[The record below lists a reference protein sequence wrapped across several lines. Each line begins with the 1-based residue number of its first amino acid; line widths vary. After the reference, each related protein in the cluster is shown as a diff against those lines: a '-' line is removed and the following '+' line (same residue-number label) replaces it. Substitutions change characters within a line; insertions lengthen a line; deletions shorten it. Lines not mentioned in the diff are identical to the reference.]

1 MKSRTVPLLRGMRD
15 YLPSC
20 FAIRQSIENEARRVS
35 RLYGYQEVD
44 TPVVE
49 ETSLF
54 RRTLGSGSDVVQK
67 EMFEFKDKS
76 STEVTLRPEGTAGIG
91 RMITRKDFA
100 LYRSLPHRF
109 FYCGPMFR
117 YERPQKGRQRQFSQV
132 GVECIGEESSLAD
145 AEVVVMAH
153 QFLDSLELA
162 SSPTLQINT
171 LGDVEDR
178 LAYKAELTNFLQ
190 ERKEKLS
197 VDSLNR
203 LERGAV
209 LRILDSKESNDKEL
223 LKGAPRLE
231 DFLSE
236 RSSTRF
242 ENVLRALEK
251 EGIPFERS
259 SHLVRGLDYYCHT
272 VFEYVSSEIGA
283 QGAVLAGGRYDGLIE
298 SLGGPP
304 TPAVGWAAGTD
315 RLALLR
321 TETIDSQFLPICAII
336 PTGNHN
342 EETEDLIK
350 GYCMRV
356 AGALRRSGI
365 ETHLQYKTRY
375 TSKLLATAL
384 QNGASAAIFIGEN
397 EVSRGKFI
405 LKDLKSRAEREVGS
419 IDELADAVSNILN
432 AFS

>member
-1 MKSRTVPLLRGMRD
+1 MRD

-20 FAIRQSIENEARRVS
+20 FATRQSIEEEARRVS
-35 RLYGYQEVD
+35 RLYGYEEVE

-76 STEVTLRPEGTAGIG
+76 STDVTLRPEGTAGIG

-145 AEVVVMAH
+145 AEVVILAH

-162 SSPTLQINT
+162 STPMLQINT
-171 LGDVEDR
+171 LGNAQDR
-178 LAYKAELTNFLQ
+178 LVYKAELTSFLQ
-190 ERKEKLS
+190 QRKDKLS
-197 VDSLNR
+197 ADSLSR

-209 LRILDSKESNDKEL
+209 LRILDSKESNDQEL
-223 LKGAPRLE
+223 LQGAPRLDE
-231 DFLSE
+231 FLSE
-236 RSSTRF
+236 GSSARFEKVLRTLEEEHVPFQRSSY
-242 ENVLRALEK
+242 
-251 EGIPFERS
+251 
-259 SHLVRGLDYYCHT
+259 LVRGLDYYCHT

-283 QGAVLAGGRYDGLIE
+283 QGAVLAGGRYDGLVE

-304 TPAVGWAAGTD
+304 TSAVGWAAGTD

-321 TETIDSQFLPICAII
+321 TEINDSQFRPICAII
-336 PTGNHN
+336 PAGNRN

-350 GYCMRV
+350 GHCMRV
-356 AGALRRSGI
+356 AVALRRRGI
-365 ETHLQYKTRY
+365 ETHLQYKTRHA
-375 TSKLLATAL
+375 SKLLARAL
-384 QNGASAAIFIGEN
+384 QNGASAAVFIGEN
-397 EVSRGKFI
+397 EASKGKFI
-405 LKDLKSRAEREVGS
+405 FKDLKSRAEREVNS
-419 IDELADAVSNILN
+419 LSELADAVDNAVN

>member
-1 MKSRTVPLLRGMRD
+1 MRD
-15 YLPSC
+15 YPPSC
-20 FAIRQSIENEARRVS
+20 FAIRQSIEKEARRVS
-35 RLYGYQEVD
+35 RLYGYEEVE

-76 STEVTLRPEGTAGIG
+76 SMDVTLRPEGTAGIG

-145 AEVVVMAH
+145 AEVVIMAH
-153 QFLDSLELA
+153 QFLDNLELA
-162 SSPTLQINT
+162 STPKLQINT
-171 LGDVEDR
+171 LGDYQDR
-178 LAYKAELTNFLQ
+178 LAYKTELTNFLQ
-190 ERKEKLS
+190 ERKEDLS
-197 VDSLNR
+197 GDSLNR

-209 LRILDSKESNDKEL
+209 LRILDSKDSNDQEL

-236 RSSTRF
+236 RSSARF
-242 ENVLRALEK
+242 EKVLHTLE
-251 EGIPFERS
+251 EEEIPFQRS
-259 SHLVRGLDYYCHT
+259 SYLVRGLDYYCHT

-283 QGAVLAGGRYDGLIE
+283 QGAVLAGGRYDGLVE

-304 TPAVGWAAGTD
+304 TSAVGWAAGTD

-321 TETIDSQFLPICAII
+321 TEINDFQFRPICAII
-336 PTGNHN
+336 PAGNQN

-350 GYCMRV
+350 GHCMQV
-356 AGALRRSGI
+356 AGALRRGGI
-365 ETHLQYKTRY
+365 ETHLQYKTRH

-384 QNGASAAIFIGEN
+384 QSGASAAVFIGEN

-405 LKDLKSRAEREVGS
+405 FKDLKSRAEREINS
-419 IDELADAVSNILN
+419 LDELADAVANTVN